1 MAIRRNGN
9 AVNMTDVA
17 LKAGVS
23 QSTVSRVLNNQP
35 GISRHTRT
43 TVLETLRQLGYKTS
57 SGHAKPEAEE
67 TAAVSL
73 VMCPL
78 PEQNDPFA
86 LEYFA
91 TVASGIRETLEKVG
105 ARLRLQTLPAGA
117 AELPGAT
124 TAEGVILLGFPS
136 EELRAALR
144 KQHIVYI
151 IASGDIYSSTEDMV
165 TVNNFEASVEACR
178 YLLRRGIR
186 RIGFLMAPFGLE
198 RYAGFQMELLRNS
211 LNVRPEDF
219 RLQPNTQLPTFIEA
233 IHHWI
238 AEKDLPEALVVSHID
253 AARAIKTMLL
263 LNGFRIPE
271 DIQLFAFDH
280 HPGTCSEII
289 SLHTDPYQLG
299 RHAALR
305 IQHKLRHPNEAPV
318 HTVVPM
324 VLTTPPESNSHVS

>member
-198 RYAGFQMELLRNS
+198 RNAGLQMELLRN
-211 LNVRPEDF
+211 
-219 RLQPNTQLPTFIEA
+219 
-233 IHHWI
+233 
-238 AEKDLPEALVVSHID
+238 
-253 AARAIKTMLL
+253 
-263 LNGFRIPE
+263 
-271 DIQLFAFDH
+271 
-280 HPGTCSEII
+280 
-289 SLHTDPYQLG
+289 
-299 RHAALR
+299 
-305 IQHKLRHPNEAPV
+305 
-318 HTVVPM
+318 
-324 VLTTPPESNSHVS
+324 

>member
-1 MAIRRNGN
+1 M
-9 AVNMTDVA
+9 
-17 LKAGVS
+17 S

-124 TAEGVILLGFPS
+124 TAGRGDPARLSLGRTARRPA
-136 EELRAALR
+136 ETTYCVHHRLRGHLQQHRGYGHGQQLR
-144 KQHIVYI
+144 GERGGLSLP
-151 IASGDIYSSTEDMV
+151 AP
-165 TVNNFEASVEACR
+165 A
-178 YLLRRGIR
+178 GIR

-271 DIQLFAFDH
+271 DIQLVAFDH

>member
-43 TVLETLRQLGYKTS
+43 TVLETLRQLGYKTN
-57 SGHAKPEAEE
+57 SGHAKSEAEE

-124 TAEGVILLGFPS
+124 TAEGVILLGFTW

-144 KQHIVYI
+144 KQHIV
-151 IASGDIYSSTEDMV
+151 
-165 TVNNFEASVEACR
+165 
-178 YLLRRGIR
+178 
-186 RIGFLMAPFGLE
+186 
-198 RYAGFQMELLRNS
+198 
-211 LNVRPEDF
+211 
-219 RLQPNTQLPTFIEA
+219 
-233 IHHWI
+233 
-238 AEKDLPEALVVSHID
+238 
-253 AARAIKTMLL
+253 
-263 LNGFRIPE
+263 
-271 DIQLFAFDH
+271 
-280 HPGTCSEII
+280 
-289 SLHTDPYQLG
+289 
-299 RHAALR
+299 
-305 IQHKLRHPNEAPV
+305 
-318 HTVVPM
+318 
-324 VLTTPPESNSHVS
+324 